1 MAQRSKRSESPTLP
15 LPPPRSRLTF
25 EEFVETATAAAIR
38 AGRAAQPGG
47 GGKTL
52 PPRPIWI
59 GIIVDPWGPGGPFSG
74 GPRSGGPGGVVS
86 E

>member
-1 MAQRSKRSESPTLP
+1 MAQRSKRSDSPTLP

-38 AGRAAQPGG
+38 AGQAAGRPGG
-47 GGKTL
+47 GGKTW
-52 PPRPIWI
+52 PPRPIWV
-59 GIIVDPWGPGGPFSG
+59 GIIVDPWGPGGPL
-74 GPRSGGPGGVVS
+74 SGGPGGAAS